1 MNTKWTK
8 AENVALVA
16 AYLEMLRKHN
26 AGQKFNKA
34 AVRRELIGTDANKG
48 ALFCRS
54 NGSIEFKLMNV
65 SGCLKALGRHTL
77 PGYQAAMNYQ
87 TDLMTT
93 VCEALAIKP
102 EHGSAAAPA
111 A

>member
-16 AYLEMLRKHN
+16 AYLNMLAKHN

-34 AVRRELIGTDANKG
+34 EIRRNLIGTDSAKG
-48 ALFCRS
+48 PLFCRS

-65 SGCLKALGRHTL
+65 SGCLKALGRLTL

-87 TDLMTT
+87 ADLMAT
-93 VCEALAIKP
+93 VCEALEIKK
-102 EHGSAAAPA
+102 ENGTAAA
-111 A
+111 

>member
-16 AYLEMLRKHN
+16 AYLRMLDMHN
-26 AGQKFNKA
+26 AGKKFNKA
-34 AVRRELIGTDANKG
+34 AVRRELIGTAEAKG

-87 TDLMTT
+87 SDLMAT
-93 VCEALAIKP
+93 VCEALNITKDK
-102 EHGSAAAPA
+102 GTAAA
-111 A
+111 

>member
-8 AENVALVA
+8 EENAALVA
-16 AYLEMLRKHN
+16 AYLGMLARHN
-26 AGQKFNKA
+26 KGEKFNKA
-34 AVRRELIGTDANKG
+34 AIRRDLIGTDAKKG

-65 SGCLKALGRHTL
+65 SGCMKALGRLTL

-87 TDLMTT
+87 SDLMRE
-93 VCEALAIKP
+93 VCAQLGITKEN
-102 EHGSAAAPA
+102 GTAAA
-111 A
+111 

>member
-16 AYLEMLRKHN
+16 AYLNMLAKHN

-34 AVRRELIGTDANKG
+34 AVRRELIGTAEKQG
-48 ALFCRS
+48 PLFCRS

-65 SGCLKALGRHTL
+65 SGCLKALGRHVL
-77 PGYQAAMNYQ
+77 PGYQPAMNYQ
-87 TDLMTT
+87 ADLMATT
-93 VCEALAIKP
+93 CEALNITEAK
-102 EHGSAAAPA
+102 GSAA
-111 A
+111 

>member
-16 AYLEMLRKHN
+16 AYLLMLEKHN
-26 AGQKFNKA
+26 KGEKFNKA
-34 AVRRELIGTDANKG
+34 QIRRDLIGTDAAKG
-48 ALFCRS
+48 PLFCRS

-87 TDLMTT
+87 SDLMAT
-93 VCEALAIKP
+93 VCEALNIKK
-102 EHGSAAAPA
+102 ENGSAAA
-111 A
+111 